1 MWISIIKIWYLK
13 SKLAR
18 NIYITRFKK
27 YFLVALLKATRISV
41 LVISGLLVYYLPP
54 KSFPIM
60 GTFAS
65 GLVLLALVALV
76 ALLFIAPPP
85 ADVALV
91 IADWALLGL
100 VALPPPIAV
109 GDLVAFVLLAILVI
123 LPPVLLVGCA
133 CAAIEAKISPKA
145 STTIVTSIFLVFS
158 IAHRV

>member
-1 MWISIIKIWYLK
+1 MLLI
-13 SKLAR
+13 
-18 NIYITRFKK
+18 F
-27 YFLVALLKATRISV
+27 ALLI
-41 LVISGLLVYYLPP
+41 YLPP

-60 GTFAS
+60 GTLAS
-65 GLVLLALVALV
+65 GLELLALVALLAPPPADVALV

-145 STTIVTSIFLVFS
+145 TTTIVTSIFLVFS